1 MSLCTDKNLKDLKKA
16 YKKRRIFKI
25 ELSEDIFTLI
35 CEILKNLNEK
45 KRFRRCLPKDL
56 IKKKK
61 KFDNFIDKIID
72 RKSDVEMRKNMFIE
86 LSKSSFKK
94 WIFEL
99 IKSFYKRCLNV
110 MNE

>member
-25 ELSEDIFTLI
+25 ELSEDTFTLI
-35 CEILKNLNEK
+35 CEILKNLNEI
-45 KRFRRCLPKDL
+45 PKDL

-72 RKSDVEMRKNMFIE
+72 RKTDVEMRKKMFTE

>member
-1 MSLCTDKNLKDLKKA
+1 MSMCTDKNLKDLKKA
-16 YKKRRIFKI
+16 YKKRRIFKR
-25 ELSEDIFTLI
+25 ELSNETFMLI
-35 CEILKNLNEK
+35 CEILKNLGLK
-45 KRFRRCLPKDL
+45 KRFRRCLSKYV

-72 RKSDVEMRKNMFIE
+72 LKVNIDNRREMFIKE
-86 LSKSSFKK
+86 SKKSFKK

-99 IKSFYKRCLNV
+99 IKSFYKRCLSV

>member
-1 MSLCTDKNLKDLKKA
+1 MCTDKNLKDLKKT
-16 YKKRRIFKI
+16 YKKRRIFKK
-25 ELSEDIFTLI
+25 ELSDETFTLI
-35 CEILKNLNEK
+35 CEILKNLSEK
-45 KRFRRCLPKDL
+45 KRFRSSLPKAL

-61 KFDNFIDKIID
+61 KYDDFIDKIID
-72 RKSDVEMRKNMFIE
+72 KKLDVALRKKMFIKS
-86 LSKSSFKK
+86 SKSSFKK